1 MSAMLS
7 AEQLQFKEAVG
18 RFFDEVSPASTV
30 RAFVEA
36 EAPFARDVW
45 QRASTELGL
54 MGVHLPEEF
63 GGAGFGARELGIVC
77 EEMGRTLYTGPY
89 FGSSVMASYA
99 VLFFGSEDAK
109 ARHLPAFAS
118 GESVG
123 VLALDSLDKETRIGG
138 LLKGDEMHRLH
149 GRVPVLVGGA
159 DADVVFALA
168 DGPGGVGLYRLLT
181 KPSGLAM
188 VSRSGLDATRRLS
201 TLELSNTAAERLGIA
216 QPAQMTKFFDH
227 LCVALAH
234 EQIGGAQALFDS
246 TVAYTK
252 SRYQFGRPIGS
263 FQALKHRCADLLL
276 ELELAKS
283 VVYEAAACLD
293 RGEPASEL
301 ASMAKAM
308 GSESYM
314 NVARAA
320 IQLRGGIGFTWEDNT
335 HLWFK
340 RAKSS
345 EVFMGTPS
353 YHRDRMLDHVREAS

>member
-7 AEQLQFKEAVG
+7 AEQLQFKEAVS
-18 RFFDEVSPASTV
+18 RFFDEVSPPSAV
-30 RAFVEA
+30 RRFVES
-36 EAPFARDVW
+36 EVPFARDIW
-45 QRASTELGL
+45 HRASAELGL

-99 VLFFGSEDAK
+99 LLFFGSEDAK
-109 ARHLPAFAS
+109 AGHLPGFAA
-118 GESVG
+118 GDTIG
-123 VLALDSLDKETRIGG
+123 VLALDSLDKEAFMGT
-138 LLKGDEMHRLH
+138 LLEADEMNRLS
-149 GRVPVLVGGA
+149 GRVPVLLGSA

-168 DGPGGVGLYRLLT
+168 DGPGGIGLYQLLNN
-181 KPSGLAM
+181 PNGLAM
-188 VSRSGLDATRRLS
+188 ASRSGLDATRRLS
-201 TLELSNTAAERLGIA
+201 ALELSNAPAERLGNA
-216 QPAQMTKFFDH
+216 QPSQMTNFFDH

-246 TVAYTK
+246 TVSYTK

-293 RGEPASEL
+293 REEPSSEL

-308 GSESYM
+308 SSETYM

-353 YHRDRMLDHVREAS
+353 YHRDRMLDYVREAS